1 VWASVCVCC
10 VCVCV
15 CVCARVCVCVG
26 GGHMRGVWLRMCVN
40 GARGYLLCVY
50 VCISRPL
57 LTV

>member
-1 VWASVCVCC
+1 MRPCVCDVC

-15 CVCARVCVCVG
+15 CVRAYVCVG